1 MRPALA
7 ALAILFSLTFAATA
21 GETVT
26 RHAMS
31 PRAAQ
36 AFFDEMNAK
45 GWRYRKVDTVSTPGG
60 VRYAMTFSDEKQ
72 PRFLARSGLSA
83 SRYRTALDEALKD
96 GFRPVAVTVSDMGDG
111 QFAAIFEKN
120 DGRAWLARHGMT
132 LEAFQAALAEQTKS
146 GRRLADVDCYVSGDQ
161 VSYAALFE
169 AASGPAWEVWV
180 NMSSSAW
187 LEKLNDAIANG
198 LRPTKINVC
207 SMSDGPRFAGIF
219 EKANDRI
226 WRARHNMSE
235 AAYQAEFDAN
245 SAKGLTLT
253 DLSAYQSG
261 NETLYAA
268 IWTK

>member
-7 ALAILFSLTFAATA
+7 ALAILFSLIFTAAA

-26 RHAMS
+26 RHGMS
-31 PRAAQ
+31 PSAAQ

-45 GWRYRKVDTVSTPGG
+45 GWRYRNVDTVSTPGG
-60 VRYAMTFSDEKQ
+60 VRYAMTFSDETQ

-83 SRYRTALDEALKD
+83 SRYRTALDDALNE
-96 GFRPVAVTVSDMGDG
+96 GFRPVAISVADMGEG

-132 LEAFQAALAEQTKS
+132 LEGFQAALAEQTKA
-146 GRRLADVDCYVSGDQ
+146 GRRLADVDCYVSDGQ
-161 VSYAALFE
+161 ISYAALFE
-169 AASGPAWEVWV
+169 AASGPAWEAWV
-180 NMSSSAW
+180 NMTSSAW
-187 LEKLNDAIANG
+187 LEKLNDAIAKG
-198 LRPTKINVC
+198 LRPTRLNVC
-207 SMSDGPRFAGIF
+207 STREGPRFAGIF
-219 EKANDRI
+219 ERANGRI

-235 AAYQAEFDAN
+235 AAYKAEFDAN

-261 NETLYAA
+261 SETLYAA